1 MHARRSSRAG
11 WRRTSPR
18 RWTDSLR
25 PPRRRLVFQYLFIL
39 VLLALVW
46 FMLIRPQR
54 RRQQEAQRLLE
65 SIGVG
70 KEIVT
75 AGGLYGTV
83 TSIED
88 DEVRVEIA
96 DGVEVRVAKR
106 AVAGVVSED
115 ENDPE
120 EAEPDED
127 APATLPNP

>member
-1 MHARRSSRAG
+1 
-11 WRRTSPR
+11 
-18 RWTDSLR
+18 
-25 PPRRRLVFQYLFIL
+25 VFQYLFIL

-83 TSIED
+83 TAIED

-96 DGVEVRVAKR
+96 DGIEVRVAKR

-120 EAEPDED
+120 EPQPEED